1 MTIQGLTWCKIYTEY
16 HLIKGP
22 LHSEVR
28 TGVSM
33 GCTWE
38 ELECMLRTPCDSR
51 WPDRALEG
59 MTNGSL
65 TLEQVEFV
73 PSLLIFQK
81 T

>member
-1 MTIQGLTWCKIYTEY
+1 
-16 HLIKGP
+16 
-22 LHSEVR
+22 
-28 TGVSM
+28 
-33 GCTWE
+33 
-38 ELECMLRTPCDSR
+38 MLRTPCDSR